1 VGVHVCKGTVGLAKT
16 WRLDCRVGA
25 ASSQRRPVSVVA
37 RSLRRSNPAR
47 KSRQNLWIA
56 TSAALLAKTFR
67 ACHCEARRAAAIQS
81 VSVGAAS
88 SQRRSELVIAKP
100 VGLRQSSRFL
110 SAAPPRKDA
119 RFLSLRGV
127 YDEAYMDAH
136 ICQAFNS

>member
-1 VGVHVCKGTVGLAKT
+1 MYARVPLA
-16 WRLDCRVGA
+16 
-25 ASSQRRPVSVVA
+25 SQRRGGWIAASALPPRKDA
-37 RSLRRSNPAR
+37 RFLSLRGVYD
-47 KSRQNLWIA
+47 
-56 TSAALLAKTFR
+56 
-67 ACHCEARRAAAIQS
+67 EAIQPGK
-81 VSVGAAS
+81 VGKTSGLPRRLRS